1 MAKYDYRWS
10 DAADS
15 NNVYLWLKTKNG
27 SQLYLKKMEK
37 ALQDV
42 KTIVQ
47 EPVFCEALDVY
58 FMPCAQ
64 DAAAVK
70 KLVAA
75 GDYSFS
81 GNYLEIAVTDGYA
94 TSAADVSSRV
104 SKAIA
109 SYFEESKQLLGATVD
124 TVKLRDAILELDD
137 VVRVRTVYVD
147 PDTKRETVMSGVAL
161 ASWTASYIEH
171 GDDLQV
177 SSGAIQ
183 LEQFQFPV
191 LYLKNLQSHI
201 RVIGKIASSSYETQ
215 Y

>member
-1 MAKYDYRWS
+1 M
-10 DAADS
+10 
-15 NNVYLWLKTKNG
+15 
-27 SQLYLKKMEK
+27 
-37 ALQDV
+37 

-64 DAAAVK
+64 DAAAIK
-70 KLVAA
+70 KQISA

-81 GNYLEIAVTDGYA
+81 GNYLEIAVNDGYT

-109 SYFEESKQLLGATVD
+109 NYFEESKMSLGATVD
-124 TVKLRDAILELDD
+124 TVKIRDAILELDD

-147 PDTKRETVMSGVAL
+147 PDTKRETVVSGVSL
-161 ASWTASYIEH
+161 ASWTSTYIDH

-177 SSGAIQ
+177 ASGA
-183 LEQFQFPV
+183 L
-191 LYLKNLQSHI
+191 
-201 RVIGKIASSSYETQ
+201 
-215 Y
+215 